1 MPLRPTNLPS
11 VVTANAVMLL
21 CMSLYISLSGCVT
34 TEETGGKSAG
44 PQQTVALIDTAEIR
58 KQAQALQSTPTESSA
73 VAPTT
78 KKAPRKPSFV
88 SKRDT
93 IMASVVRRSK
103 NLPRPTR
110 KIERPENPAYTVQV
124 GAFSKAP
131 NALLL
136 QKIAKERFS
145 TQPVFNN
152 FNPADKLY
160 RISVGKFDG
169 RQEAM
174 SLRREMMKSFPK
186 EYTEC
191 WVNYI
196 AK

>member
-1 MPLRPTNLPS
+1 MPLHPTKLSPTVALS
-11 VVTANAVMLL
+11 LFALL
-21 CMSLYISLSGCVT
+21 GALHTGCVT
-34 TEETGGKSAG
+34 TEEMGGNQSAG
-44 PQQTVALIDTAEIR
+44 PQPTVAPIDTAQLR
-58 KQAQALQSTPTESSA
+58 LQAQAAESSPPEPSPA
-73 VAPTT
+73 VSAAA

-88 SKRDT
+88 GKRDT
-93 IMASVVRRSK
+93 IVASVVRRSK
-103 NLPRPTR
+103 NSPRPTP
-110 KIERPENPAYTVQV
+110 KIERPENPAYTVQI

-160 RISVGKFDG
+160 RISVGRFDD
-169 RQEAM
+169 RQETMA
-174 SLRREMMKSFPK
+174 LRREMMKSFPK
-186 EYTEC
+186 DYTEC

>member
-11 VVTANAVMLL
+11 VVTAYALALL
-21 CMSLYISLSGCVT
+21 CMSQTGCVT

-44 PQQTVALIDTAEIR
+44 PQQTVVPIDTAEVR
-58 KQAQALQSTPTESSA
+58 KQAQAVESTPPEPSPAVSA
-73 VAPTT
+73 AA

-93 IMASVVRRSK
+93 IVASVVRRSK
-103 NLPRPTR
+103 NSPRPTR
-110 KIERPENPAYTVQV
+110 KIERPENPAYTVQI

-160 RISVGKFDG
+160 RVSVGKSND

-174 SLRREMMKSFPK
+174 ALRREMMKSFPK